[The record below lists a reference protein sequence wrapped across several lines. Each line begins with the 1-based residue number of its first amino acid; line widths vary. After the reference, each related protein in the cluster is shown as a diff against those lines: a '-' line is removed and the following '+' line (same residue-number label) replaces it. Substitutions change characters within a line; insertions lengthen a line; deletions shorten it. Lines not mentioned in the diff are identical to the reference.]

1 MRVAENHGVQGVR
14 IERPGLT
21 IPGLCFPG
29 SLNQTAIKKDST
41 PSCRN
46 DVAGSGYF
54 TGRPEELQ
62 LHVANLPDQR
72 TAADGDFSSSAKHR
86 N

>member
-29 SLNQTAIKKDST
+29 SLNQTAITLLS
-41 PSCRN
+41 
-46 DVAGSGYF
+46 
-54 TGRPEELQ
+54 
-62 LHVANLPDQR
+62 
-72 TAADGDFSSSAKHR
+72 
-86 N
+86 